1 MFILAPLAGTYLE
14 TCDERGWNAALKFI
28 CGSGTGWY
36 QSCRPLIASASNERR
51 SCFSPLNLAAPPPT
65 VSAIYISTQQLFL
78 LPGDRFSFCPPDIRW
93 RWPLGGGAVQWAKK
107 PAHRSRL
114 ALSLQL
120 ERRSRAPLEFT
131 PFSATLDDTTSS
143 PGKPTTR
150 EIRFFKTWMG
160 SHYSSK
166 NVIRFL

>member
-1 MFILAPLAGTYLE
+1 MQSTKLIYKSNAGTMSFRVWSLQSLRIDIWHNGEIISLQQVQRSWWLNSHLILIPY
-14 TCDERGWNAALKFI
+14 K
-28 CGSGTGWY
+28 
-36 QSCRPLIASASNERR
+36 QSCRPLIASAPARAPAQSASDERR

-120 ERRSRAPLEFT
+120 ERRSRQLC
-131 PFSATLDDTTSS
+131 L
-143 PGKPTTR
+143 
-150 EIRFFKTWMG
+150 
-160 SHYSSK
+160 
-166 NVIRFL
+166 